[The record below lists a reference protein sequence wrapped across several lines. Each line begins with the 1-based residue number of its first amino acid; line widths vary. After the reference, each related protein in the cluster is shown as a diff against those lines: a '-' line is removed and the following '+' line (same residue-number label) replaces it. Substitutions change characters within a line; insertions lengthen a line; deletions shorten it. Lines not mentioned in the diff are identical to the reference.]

1 MNSLIESEFPLPEG
15 SQTLS
20 YDLMNML
27 TDADLAYKLPGD
39 NPTLGE
45 LCREMGEIEHA
56 YIQSFKTL
64 KHDLSYRH
72 PDPGIASSVERLRSW
87 YAQLDAEFETVIGG
101 FSEEDLQ
108 NKQIERGGFA
118 PSPFVQFQI
127 YREAVLIFYAKASV
141 YLKALGKP
149 YNDKWRAWVG

>member
-1 MNSLIESEFPLPEG
+1 MNSLIESEFPLSEG
-15 SQTLS
+15 SQTLT

-45 LCREMGEIEHA
+45 LCREMGETEHA

-64 KHDLSYRH
+64 KYDLSYRH
-72 PDPGIASSVERLRSW
+72 PDPEIASSVERLRAW
-87 YAQLDAEFETVIGG
+87 YAQLDAEFESVVRG

-108 NKQIERGGFA
+108 NKQIDRGGFA
-118 PSPFVQFQI
+118 PSLFVQFQI

-141 YLKALGKP
+141 YLKALQKP